1 MIGPETSIHD
11 DNGSHSRP
19 STLIISKLLF
29 DRNKRMGNRNRIN
42 RSGIPHIYMGD
53 TDRNSYHFIHP

>member
-1 MIGPETSIHD
+1 MIGPETSTHD

-29 DRNKRMGNRNRIN
+29 DQNKRMRNRNRIN
-42 RSGIPHIYMGD
+42 ICGIPHMGD
-53 TDRNSYHFIHP
+53 TDRNSYYFLYP